1 MRGEEEERG
10 RIQDDSGRWVEQGW
24 PLPVSDPLPYPEV
37 TDKGK
42 KEGARR
48 RCSALSVVILGE
60 PSWEGSQLPLIKQ
73 AKRTRGKAVVKTPST
88 F

>member
-1 MRGEEEERG
+1 MTVGGGVEE
-10 RIQDDSGRWVEQGW
+10 GW
-24 PLPVSDPLPYPEV
+24 SLSVSDPLPYPKV

-42 KEGARR
+42 REGAREEMQR
-48 RCSALSVVILGE
+48 AQLVILGE